1 MTEAHPRGLVRR
13 VIAQDL
19 ELIALRLAE
28 LPDAEARTK
37 ALFYLA
43 GAQAELEL
51 YFDGLGV
58 IPSSR

>member
-19 ELIALRLAE
+19 ELIATRLAD
-28 LPDAEARTK
+28 LPDSEHKTK
-37 ALFYLA
+37 AAFYLA
-43 GAQAELEL
+43 GAQAALDL
-51 YFDGLGV
+51 YFDSLGV